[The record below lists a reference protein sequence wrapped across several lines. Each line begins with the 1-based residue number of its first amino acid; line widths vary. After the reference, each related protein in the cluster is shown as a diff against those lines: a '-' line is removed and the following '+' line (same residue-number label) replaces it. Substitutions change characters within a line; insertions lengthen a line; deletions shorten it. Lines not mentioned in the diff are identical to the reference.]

1 MRESVETLL
10 AKHAK
15 YNFFSGHTWLQPGHR
30 AHQYE
35 TPFMK
40 FKSTTTLGTFFV
52 FIFGLFLVEMNES
65 GGFPATLILSNL
77 CSIYLLEGAK
87 LFLVFRRHND
97 WREEK
102 GRCETL
108 HFFPFLVVA
117 RTIILSLL
125 PLSLT
130 I

>member
-52 FIFGLFLVEMNES
+52 FIFGLFSVEMNES
-65 GGFPATLILSNL
+65 GGFPTPLILRNL
-77 CSIYLLEGAK
+77 CSIFVGRSK
-87 LFLVFRRHND
+87 TIFGIFRRHND